1 MTARKRRG
9 WLSRLG
15 ADIMFSVRRDK
26 RYWLLPLIALLLVL
40 AALLVFAVTAGP
52 LAPFLYPLL

>member
-1 MTARKRRG
+1 MTAKTRRG
-9 WLSRLG
+9 WIGRLV

-26 RYWLLPLIALLLVL
+26 RYWLLPLIVLLLAL
-40 AALLVFAVTAGP
+40 AALLVFAVAAGP